1 MATSYR
7 VINPYN
13 SELLG
18 EYHYTPGRELDD
30 IVERLK
36 AGRATQQATAAYQ
49 RAEVLRKLA
58 QLLHQHSEHLAQLIT
73 AETGKTISDSRVELE
88 RAVNTTVASSEEA
101 RQISGEA
108 LDSDAYPPAR
118 SRIGVVCFR
127 PLGTVLC
134 ITPFNFPINIAM
146 HKIGPAFAAGNCIL
160 FKPNPQNAASAIE
173 LTRLCHAA
181 GISDDVLQMCVPE
194 VGDMPALLAHPD
206 INCVNFTGGNVAAN
220 SIAAATGYKKL
231 LLELGGNDPL
241 IVMPDADLDAAVS
254 AAIKQRFATAGQR
267 CTACKRLYVHAAV
280 YRDFCTRLVAASKQ
294 LIVGD
299 PTDEATF
306 VGPVISRAAADEVES
321 RIAAAVRGGAR
332 VLLGNQREGNIIYPC
347 ILENVAAD
355 ALLITSETF
364 GPVLPLLRFSNLAE
378 LVVAVNSSGFGL
390 QAGVFTR
397 DIQTIR
403 RLFEQLEVGTL
414 VSNDGPGFRAEHF
427 PFGGVKQSGIGR
439 EGVKYA
445 IREMSYQ
452 KTLVV

>member
-7 VINPYN
+7 VINPY
-13 SELLG
+13 SGELLG
-18 EYHYTPGRELDD
+18 EYHYTPVRELKD

-49 RAEVLRKLA
+49 RAEVLGKLA
-58 QLLHQHSEHLAQLIT
+58 QLLQQHSEHLAQLIT
-73 AETGKTISDSRVELE
+73 AETGKTISDSRIELE

-101 RQISGEA
+101 RQISGES

-134 ITPFNFPINIAM
+134 ITPFNFPFNIAM

-206 INCVNFTGGNVAAN
+206 INCINFTGGNVAAN
-220 SIAAATGYKKL
+220 SIAAASGYKKL
-231 LLELGGNDPL
+231 LLELGGNDAL

-254 AAIKQRFATAGQR
+254 AAINQRFATAGQR
-267 CTACKRLYVHAAV
+267 CTAAKRLYVHDAV
-280 YRDFCTRLVAASKQ
+280 YRDFCASLVAASKT
-294 LIVGD
+294 LVVGD

-321 RIAAAVRGGAR
+321 RIAAAVQGGAR
-332 VLLGNQREGNIIYPC
+332 VLLGNRREGNIIYPC
-347 ILENVAAD
+347 ILENVAPD

-364 GPVLPLLRFSNLAE
+364 GPVLPLQRFSNLAE

-452 KTLVV
+452 KTLVI